1 MNVIG
6 AQDNPMSPEVW
17 EEPDMRQAVAARDI
31 STVYRLL
38 RRVGVSQRQIAALT
52 GQSQSE
58 VSEILKGRQVMAY
71 DVLVRIS
78 NGLGIPREYM
88 GLAYGGSTAT
98 SAVEKP
104 CGALAEE
111 EESVKRRKFVT
122 HAAAMAL
129 GAAVPVVDRSEWF
142 PDPVQTP
149 APGRI
154 GMSDVKQVEAAT
166 RVLRGL
172 DYQFGGGA
180 CRDAVV
186 AQFSWSQRLITA
198 SGTDVVRKHLF
209 RALADLQ
216 NLAGWTTFD
225 IGLLD
230 ASRNHFGTA
239 LELAKESGDHGLM
252 SNVLYRMGRVYLHH
266 DSADEALK
274 IFQLGQIA
282 AQDSGSELAVAVLCA
297 NEAWAYARMGKHELA
312 VKLLGRARDELS
324 RATLDEA
331 PDWAKFFDQNDL
343 SAMIG
348 TVYTELSKTDV
359 KHTAI
364 AIPALTTALAGYTEE
379 MARSRAFNLSALAT
393 NLLRQGEVD
402 HGVRV
407 GREAFGMAITLKS
420 ARVVDRL
427 EAVEIEA
434 ARRAAS
440 SDARD
445 LSVHIRRLRVRT
457 D

>member
-6 AQDNPMSPEVW
+6 SQDNPVSPEVW
-17 EEPDMRQAVAARDI
+17 EEPDVRQAVTARDI

-71 DVLVRIS
+71 DVLVRIAD
-78 NGLGIPREYM
+78 GLGIPRGYM
-88 GLAYGGSTAT
+88 GLAYGGSAAT
-98 SAVEKP
+98 SAVEEP
-104 CGALAEE
+104 GGAPAEE
-111 EESVKRRKFVT
+111 EESVRRRKFVT

-129 GAAVPVVDRSEWF
+129 GAALPVVERGEWLPDR
-142 PDPVQTP
+142 VQTP
-149 APGRI
+149 APGQI

-166 RVLRGL
+166 KVLRGL

-230 ASRNHFGTA
+230 ASRNHFGMA
-239 LELAKESGDHGLM
+239 LELAKESGDYGLM

-266 DSADEALK
+266 DSPDEALK

-282 AQDSGSELAVAVLCA
+282 AQNSGSELAVAVLCS
-297 NEAWAYARMGKHELA
+297 NEAWAYAMMGKYELA

-343 SAMIG
+343 NAMIG
-348 TVYTELSKTDV
+348 SVYTELSKTDV
-359 KHTAI
+359 KHAAI
-364 AIPALTTALAGYTEE
+364 AVPALTTALAGYTDA

-402 HGVRV
+402 QGVRV
-407 GREAFGMAITLKS
+407 GREAFGMATTLKS

-427 EAVEIEA
+427 ESVEIEV
-434 ARRAAS
+434 ARRPAN

-445 LSVHIRRLRVRT
+445 LLMHIRRLRVRAS
-457 D
+457 

>member
-1 MNVIG
+1 
-6 AQDNPMSPEVW
+6 
-17 EEPDMRQAVAARDI
+17 
-31 STVYRLL
+31 
-38 RRVGVSQRQIAALT
+38 
-52 GQSQSE
+52 
-58 VSEILKGRQVMAY
+58 
-71 DVLVRIS
+71 
-78 NGLGIPREYM
+78 
-88 GLAYGGSTAT
+88 
-98 SAVEKP
+98 
-104 CGALAEE
+104 
-111 EESVKRRKFVT
+111 
-122 HAAAMAL
+122 
-129 GAAVPVVDRSEWF
+129 
-142 PDPVQTP
+142 
-149 APGRI
+149 
-154 GMSDVKQVEAAT
+154 
-166 RVLRGL
+166 
-172 DYQFGGGA
+172 
-180 CRDAVV
+180 
-186 AQFSWSQRLITA
+186 
-198 SGTDVVRKHLF
+198 
-209 RALADLQ
+209 DLQ

>member
-6 AQDNPMSPEVW
+6 SQDNPVSPEAW

-71 DVLVRIS
+71 DVLVRVAD
-78 NGLGIPREYM
+78 GLGIPRGYM

-98 SAVEKP
+98 SVVEKP
-104 CGALAEE
+104 GDALAEE

-129 GAAVPVVDRSEWF
+129 GAAVPVVERGEWF

-166 RVLRGL
+166 KVLRGL

-186 AQFSWSQRLITA
+186 AQFSWSQRLISA
-198 SGTDVVRKHLF
+198 SGTDVVRKHLL

-230 ASRNHFGTA
+230 AARNHFGTA
-239 LELAKESGDHGLM
+239 LEFAKESGDHGLM

-266 DSADEALK
+266 HSPDEALK

-297 NEAWAYARMGKHELA
+297 NEAWAYAMMGKTELA
-312 VKLLGRARDELS
+312 VKQLGRARDELS
-324 RATLDEA
+324 RAISDET
-331 PDWAKFFDQNDL
+331 PDWARFFDDNDL
-343 SAMIG
+343 NAMTGSI
-348 TVYTELSKTDV
+348 YTELSKADV
-359 KHTAI
+359 KQAAI
-364 AIPALTTALAGYTEE
+364 AIPAITTALAGYTDT
-379 MARSRAFNLSALAT
+379 MARSKAFNLSALAT

-402 HGVRV
+402 QGVRA
-407 GREAFGMAITLKS
+407 GREAVGMATTLKS
-420 ARVVDRL
+420 ARVFDRL
-427 EAVEIEA
+427 KSVETEA
-434 ARRAAS
+434 ARRPAS
-440 SDARD
+440 ADARD
-445 LSVHIRRLRVRT
+445 LLVQIRRVRVRAS
-457 D
+457 